1 MSKYKWQN
9 CIVWEQKRTVKNLT
23 DKTATSKHPRGS
35 PTLSTPQRQ
44 GKRIALRELVNHEM
58 NHVKAHK
65 EPHKEPQVPLRLI
78 PKKLISHAENIYN
91 DSKEK

>member
-1 MSKYKWQN
+1 MAELH
-9 CIVWEQKRTVKNLT
+9 CVRAEVDRKNLT
-23 DKTATSKHPRGS
+23 DKIATSKHPRGS

-65 EPHKEPQVPLRLI
+65 EPQVPLRLI
-78 PKKLISHAENIYN
+78 PKKLISHAENMIPKRSRL
-91 DSKEK
+91 SKK